1 VYCVGLMDRGPL
13 HSSFRDLITLSY
25 CHTELSSGC
34 KMSQE
39 FFTSYET
46 MKFLRMCENF
56 NFPKVSGNIYSSMT
70 AIKWPL
76 TGRNKTGRGVSVG

>member
-1 VYCVGLMDRGPL
+1 
-13 HSSFRDLITLSY
+13 
-25 CHTELSSGC
+25 
-34 KMSQE
+34 MSQE